1 MKRTIQTLTVI
12 GIFLAAF
19 LIPASTWAGCGTSM
33 IILNSATGGQMNV
46 VGTLDD
52 GTGTGTIMTKF
63 WLQGQSAQ
71 HNSGTLQTIYQ
82 VQDWSASSYY
92 VWSNWGD
99 SAVVGDCPPS
109 SGATIFLYS
118 IANGGNA
125 QYILLRTGYS
135 SAYSGWD
142 FDAIT
147 NGNGTLGA
155 NTESPLP
162 IPALTLVSQTT
173 VGGMTN
179 LNLTWTPIANLKGF
193 YDVDPGT
200 NLITGVA
207 VRYFQGSA
215 APSSFKTADWPV
227 AGVVSFGAA
236 GSDPGQASVQVPETP
251 SGMVTYVA
259 LSVLFDG
266 GAPGGF
272 TETAFVGAPTLV
284 GGAAP
289 PACQVT
295 CSATGPSSVLL
306 GDAAPFSSTV
316 SATNCATGTP
326 AFAWSF
332 GDGSTSTAQ
341 NPSHTYAQAGSYA
354 WSVVVTQDGESCS
367 SSGTTA
373 VTVPPCTV
381 TSSASAPASAVA
393 GAAVA
398 FSASVAAS
406 YCSGTPSY
414 AWSFGDGGTASIQ
427 NPSHT
432 YASAGS
438 YVWSMTA
445 SVGGQS
451 STSSGTITVTA
462 PAPPPV
468 SISFASIAAS
478 TYKRSVTVTWTMSAE
493 VGVTSYQV
501 QASGSAGGPFSA
513 VSPAIN
519 PGGASYSYTIQ
530 NTKMTYFRVAALGND
545 GSTVTSSVVSS
556 LKTGTRR

>member
-1 MKRTIQTLTVI
+1 MKRIIQTLTTI
-12 GIFLAAF
+12 GIVFAALLAPGAVQ
-19 LIPASTWAGCGTSM
+19 AACGTSM
-33 IILNSATGGQMNV
+33 VILNSATGGQMNV

-52 GTGTGTIMTKF
+52 GTGTGSIITKF

-82 VQDWSASSYY
+82 VLPWSTNSYY
-92 VWSNWGD
+92 VWSDWGD
-99 SAVVGDCPPS
+99 AAVVGDCPPS
-109 SGATIFLYS
+109 TGSTIFLYS
-118 IANGGNA
+118 IANGGKA
-125 QYILLRTGYS
+125 QYILLKAGYS
-135 SAYSGWD
+135 SYYSGWD
-142 FDAIT
+142 FDAVT

-155 NTESPLP
+155 NTESPIA

-215 APSSFKTADWPV
+215 APTSYKTAAWPV
-227 AGVVSFGAA
+227 AGVVSFGAS

-251 SGMVTYVA
+251 AGMVTYVA

-284 GGAAP
+284 SGSAP
-289 PACQVT
+289 PACTVT
-295 CSATGPSSVLL
+295 CSASGPSSVML
-306 GDAAPFSSTV
+306 GDAAQFSSTV

-332 GDGSTSTAQ
+332 GDGATSTEQ

-367 SSGTTA
+367 SSGTTT
-373 VTVPPCTV
+373 VTTPPCTV
-381 TSSASAPASAVA
+381 TCSASGPATAVAGTPVSFSASAT
-393 GAAVA
+393 
-398 FSASVAAS
+398 AS

-414 AWSFGDGGTASIQ
+414 AWSFGDGGTASGQ

-432 YASAGS
+432 YASVGT
-438 YVWSMTA
+438 YVWSVTA
-445 SVGGQS
+445 SVDGQS
-451 STSSGTITVTA
+451 STSSGTINVSA
-462 PAPPPV
+462 PAPAFGSV
-468 SISFASIAAS
+468 SVVAL
-478 TYKRSVTVTWTMSAE
+478 KKGVQVTWTMTSE
-493 VGVTSYQV
+493 GGVTSYV
-501 QASGSAGGPFSA
+501 VMASRLAAGPFSA
-513 VSPAIN
+513 VSAPVAA
-519 PGGASYSYTIQ
+519 GAGSYSLTVNSSSKY
-530 NTKMTYFRVAALGND
+530 YYLVRASLSSG
-545 GSTVTSSVVSS
+545 GSLDSSVVKAGGSS
-556 LKTGTRR
+556 LARR

>member
-1 MKRTIQTLTVI
+1 
-12 GIFLAAF
+12 
-19 LIPASTWAGCGTSM
+19 
-33 IILNSATGGQMNV
+33 
-46 VGTLDD
+46 
-52 GTGTGTIMTKF
+52 
-63 WLQGQSAQ
+63 
-71 HNSGTLQTIYQ
+71 
-82 VQDWSASSYY
+82 
-92 VWSNWGD
+92 
-99 SAVVGDCPPS
+99 
-109 SGATIFLYS
+109 
-118 IANGGNA
+118 
-125 QYILLRTGYS
+125 
-135 SAYSGWD
+135 
-142 FDAIT
+142 
-147 NGNGTLGA
+147 
-155 NTESPLP
+155 
-162 IPALTLVSQTT
+162 
-173 VGGMTN
+173 
-179 LNLTWTPIANLKGF
+179 
-193 YDVDPGT
+193 
-200 NLITGVA
+200 
-207 VRYFQGSA
+207 
-215 APSSFKTADWPV
+215 
-227 AGVVSFGAA
+227 
-236 GSDPGQASVQVPETP
+236 VQVPETP

>member
-1 MKRTIQTLTVI
+1 MKGTIKTLMMI
-12 GIFLAAF
+12 GLALAAF
-19 LIPASTWAGCGTSM
+19 TSFSEAKAQCSTSIM
-33 IILNSATGGQMNV
+33 IVNYATGGQMNIA
-46 VGTLDD
+46 GTLDD
-52 GTGTGTIMTKF
+52 GSGAGTIMTKF
-63 WLQGQSAQ
+63 WMMGQSAA
-71 HNSGTLQTIYQ
+71 HSSGTLPTNYQ
-82 VQDWSASSYY
+82 VSPWSTNSYWINTDWGNMG
-92 VWSNWGD
+92 VN
-99 SAVVGDCPPS
+99 GDCPS
-109 SGATIFLYS
+109 LSDRNVFLYS
-118 IANGGNA
+118 IQNGGA
-125 QYILLRTGYS
+125 GQYIILSTNYTSNLAS
-135 SAYSGWD
+135 WD

-272 TETAFVGAPTLV
+272 TETAFVGAPTLA
-284 GGAAP
+284 GGSAP

-414 AWSFGDGGTASIQ
+414 AWTFGDGGTASIQ

>member
-1 MKRTIQTLTVI
+1 MKRTIQTLTMI

-71 HNSGTLQTIYQ
+71 HNSGALQTIYQ
-82 VQDWSASSYY
+82 VQDWSANSYY
-92 VWSNWGD
+92 VWSDWGD
-99 SAVVGDCPPS
+99 AAVVGDCPPS

-125 QYILLRTGYS
+125 QYILLRAGYS
-135 SAYSGWD
+135 SAYAGWD

-207 VRYFQGSA
+207 VRYFQGNA
-215 APSSFKTADWPV
+215 APTSYKTANWPV

-236 GSDPGQASVQVPETP
+236 GSDPGHAAVQVPETP

-284 GGAAP
+284 GGSAP

-295 CSATGPSSVLL
+295 CSAAGPSSVML
-306 GDAAPFSSTV
+306 GDAAQFSSTV

-332 GDGSTSTAQ
+332 GDGSTSTEQ
-341 NPSHTYAQAGSYA
+341 NPSHTYAQTGSYA

-381 TSSASAPASAVA
+381 TSSASVPASAVA
-393 GAAVA
+393 GTAVA

-414 AWSFGDGGTASIQ
+414 AWTFGDGGTASIQ

-432 YASAGS
+432 YASAGT
-438 YVWSMTA
+438 YAWSVTA
-445 SVGGQS
+445 TVGGQS

-462 PAPPPV
+462 PPPPPV
-468 SISFASIAAS
+468 SISFASITAS
-478 TYKRSVTVTWTMSAE
+478 AYKRSVTVTWTMSAE
-493 VGVTSYQV
+493 VGVSSYQV
-501 QASGSAGGPFSA
+501 QASSSAGGPFSA

-519 PGGASYSYTIQ
+519 PGGGSYSYTIQ
-530 NTKMTYFRVAALGND
+530 NTKMTYFRVAALGTD
-545 GSTVTSSVVSS
+545 GSTVTSSVVST
-556 LKTGTRR
+556 LKTGIRK